1 MNFISII
8 TVLTWPELSDHQ
20 SVWGE
25 QAADERFRAHAI

>member
-20 SVWGE
+20 SVWRE
-25 QAADERFRAHAI
+25 QAADERFGAHAI